1 MESSTDMRGTGFN
14 FPISAKG
21 ILPHGWYTGNTD
33 TGIAEGGKE
42 H

>member
-1 MESSTDMRGTGFN
+1 MGSSTDMRGTGCN

-21 ILPHGWYTGNTD
+21 FFLHGWYTRNTD
-33 TGIAEGGKE
+33 TGIVEGGKE